1 MAKGFASD
9 DLNKFG
15 PFGRYNEVTI
25 VSTGTTI
32 FTGSQ
37 LGAAAIIV
45 SHSSASPNGKITLAR
60 GGHEMPLSA
69 FNEGEL
75 YEVGAFSVTVDAA
88 DTIVYVLK
96 R

>member
-25 VSTGTTI
+25 VSTGTTT

-37 LGAAAIIV
+37 LGAAAIITQF
-45 SHSSASPNGKITLAR
+45 STS
-60 GGHEMPLSA
+60 
-69 FNEGEL
+69 
-75 YEVGAFSVTVDAA
+75 VGF
-88 DTIVYVLK
+88 
-96 R
+96 